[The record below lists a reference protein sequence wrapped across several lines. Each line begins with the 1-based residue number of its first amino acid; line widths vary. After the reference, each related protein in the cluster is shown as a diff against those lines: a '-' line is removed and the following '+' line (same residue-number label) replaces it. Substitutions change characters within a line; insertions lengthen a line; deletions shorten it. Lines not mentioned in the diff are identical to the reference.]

1 MFALLKTSVGHFFED
16 KAVDFLRLKGFEILC
31 TRFRCRSGEIDIVT
45 RKRDVLSFVEVRAR
59 RSGSIF
65 EPIESVDR
73 RKITRIKKTAQ
84 YFLKKNPC
92 LYGLQIRF
100 DLFIYVFDGKNMRII
115 MQEHL
120 PDYFR

>member
-1 MFALLKTSVGHFFED
+1 MFEFLKVSVGQFFED
-16 KAVDFLRLKGFEILC
+16 RAVDFLKLEGFEILC
-31 TRFRCRSGEIDIVT
+31 TRFRCRSGEIDIVA
-45 RKRDVLSFVEVRAR
+45 RNGDVLSFIEVRAR

-84 YFLKKNPC
+84 YFLRKNPY
-92 LYGLQIRF
+92 LNELQIRF

-115 MQEHL
+115 IQEHL
-120 PDYFR
+120 PDFFR